1 MSASN
6 LKQVL
11 VIRKDL
17 KVRKGKM
24 IAQGAHA
31 SLMAYLSALGNR
43 ANMMMVYEWL
53 QTHKQTKIC
62 VGVESEEE
70 LLAIHAKAQAAGLP
84 ASLVLD
90 AAHTE
95 FDIPTYTAVGIG
107 PADSEQ
113 IDKITG
119 ELKLL

>member
-1 MSASN
+1 MAA
-6 LKQVL
+6 LIKQVI

-24 IAQGAHA
+24 IVQGAHA

-43 ANMMMVYEWL
+43 GNMMQVYEWL

-70 LLAIHAKAQAAGLP
+70 LFEIHRAAQAASLP
-84 ASLVLD
+84 CSLVLD

-95 FDIPTYTAVGIG
+95 FDKPTNTAVAIG
-107 PADSEQ
+107 PADAEQ
-113 IDKITG
+113 IDKITSH
-119 ELKLL
+119 LKLL